1 MVTITSRPKPGLVD
15 HSIRPLSNPNIPLC
29 DKPIVV
35 LTGRV
40 HPGETN
46 SSWIMEGILNFLT
59 GDSPEAEE
67 IRNHFIFKII
77 PMLNVEGVI
86 NGCHRYVLYDV
97 LSKYRGVSHN
107 KVQTQNGCHAE
118 FWSHRDIRSF
128 NPQLNLVLW
137 HSSFFFTFV

>member
-86 NGCHRYVLYDV
+86 NGCHRYVLYVVCTTYQKVLKV
-97 LSKYRGVSHN
+97 LSTVYCIAVRG
-107 KVQTQNGCHAE
+107 
-118 FWSHRDIRSF
+118 
-128 NPQLNLVLW
+128 
-137 HSSFFFTFV
+137 HS